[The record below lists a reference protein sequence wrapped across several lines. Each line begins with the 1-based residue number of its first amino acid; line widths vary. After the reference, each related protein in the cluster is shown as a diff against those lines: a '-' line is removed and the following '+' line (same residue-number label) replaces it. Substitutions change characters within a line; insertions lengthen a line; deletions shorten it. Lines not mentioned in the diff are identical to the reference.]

1 MKIESTMDAYGFPIL
16 TASALKRARKL
27 LNWRV
32 ADLVQ
37 KTHGAVSDSAIHAFE
52 AESTSYLR
60 TLTNREIVAAL
71 QKAGIEFVPRRSRA
85 EPAPAHA
92 V

>member
-1 MKIESTMDAYGFPIL
+1 MKIDITTDAYNFPIL
-16 TASALKRARKL
+16 TAAALKRARKL

-37 KTHGAVSDSAIHAFE
+37 KTHGAISDSTIHAFE
-52 AESTSYLR
+52 AETTRQLR
-60 TLTNREIVAAL
+60 RPTNRELVAAL
-71 QKAGIEFVPRRSRA
+71 QNAGIEFVPRRSRA

-92 V
+92 A